1 MDSMSLGL
9 RIAYFLSLLLVA
21 LALAPAMAHL
31 LALPNKVGL
40 PREEYF
46 AAQQIYRGWA
56 LLGIVVFAALLS
68 TAVLTMMLYGR
79 AREFALSLVT
89 LLCIAAAIAVFFIFT
104 FPANQVTNNWTN
116 APDNWLELR
125 RQWEYSHAAGAALYL
140 IGFATLIL
148 SALSS
153 KGRAA
158 G

>member
-89 LLCIAAAIAVFFIFT
+89 LLCIAAAIAVFLFSLFQRIKSPITGRTRRTIGSNCGASGNIPTPQARRFI
-104 FPANQVTNNWTN
+104 
-116 APDNWLELR
+116 
-125 RQWEYSHAAGAALYL
+125 
-140 IGFATLIL
+140 
-148 SALSS
+148 
-153 KGRAA
+153 
-158 G
+158 

>member
-1 MDSMSLGL
+1 MSSRL

-31 LALPNKVGL
+31 LALPNKIGL
-40 PREEYF
+40 SREAYF
-46 AAQQIYRGWA
+46 TAQQIYRGWA
-56 LLGIVVFAALLS
+56 LLGIVVFGALLS

-79 AREFALSLVT
+79 VPEFALSLVG

-104 FPANQVTNNWTN
+104 FPANQVTNNWTS

-125 RQWEYSHAAGAALYL
+125 RQWEYSHALGAALYL
-140 IGFATLIL
+140 IALITLIL
-148 SALSS
+148 SALGSR
-153 KGRAA
+153 GRAA